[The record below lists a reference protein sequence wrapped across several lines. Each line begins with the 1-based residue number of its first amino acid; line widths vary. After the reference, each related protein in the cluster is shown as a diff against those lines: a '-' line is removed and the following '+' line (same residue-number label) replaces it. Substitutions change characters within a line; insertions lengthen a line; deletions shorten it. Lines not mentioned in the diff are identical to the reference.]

1 MKKVI
6 GNTSVTFG
14 DRHIENVYRG
24 QHVNYQENCY
34 WCMDKT
40 LERVQLLEPE
50 LYNETGDFIGVRT
63 GVSWLSGDR
72 IMLSR
77 TMKFLDSIKGH
88 KVINRGNHD
97 LHGSEERNDYLFLSS
112 LGYFDS
118 PAHLAEED
126 KQVGRVMLESPDLID
141 PDTNEPLRVVFHY
154 VPYGKEFEKLDIVEG
169 ITNIAITHY
178 DFRVGLTNF
187 TNNPEAIDLTTHE
200 PFYGVD
206 LILNGHIHQPS
217 ELKSFKTEGGT
228 TCAFMNLGC
237 MARPKRSED
246 YSFVWCAV
254 VKMRK
259 NPITG
264 LPEVHFDPQVF
275 ELKPPSEIFLEDTEG
290 SVAEQVKAEGKQ
302 AQLSEALEGL
312 RDFNWAGVSL
322 SERLNLM
329 VLEPEIKDLI
339 KHYLALN

>member
-1 MKKVI
+1 M
-6 GNTSVTFG
+6 
-14 DRHIENVYRG
+14 
-24 QHVNYQENCY
+24 
-34 WCMDKT
+34 
-40 LERVQLLEPE
+40 
-50 LYNETGDFIGVRT
+50 
-63 GVSWLSGDR
+63 
-72 IMLSR
+72 
-77 TMKFLDSIKGH
+77 
-88 KVINRGNHD
+88 
-97 LHGSEERNDYLFLSS
+97 
-112 LGYFDS
+112 
-118 PAHLAEED
+118 
-126 KQVGRVMLESPDLID
+126 
-141 PDTNEPLRVVFHY
+141 
-154 VPYGKEFEKLDIVEG
+154 DIVEG
-169 ITNIAITHY
+169 VTNIAITHY

-206 LILNGHIHQPS
+206 LVLNGHIHQPS
-217 ELKSFKTEGGT
+217 ELKAFKTEGGT

-322 SERLNLM
+322 AERLNLM